1 MLNKKYSAISA
12 GIGLFGL
19 FAILIALVVVRSNN
33 PNTTQ
38 TEGAKPAAVV
48 NAAYGF
54 IRLPEAISQFQVE
67 GAHGLVSIE
76 IDKPTERMPAGQ
88 YHVRYWKIERKDDQ
102 DNKWALTG
110 RYYGKDNPFEIK
122 DGGETTL
129 DVGEPIVATVDARNS
144 GSSYYFNQIINGRG
158 SEIVELTRNGS
169 RPQAPKLRIKN
180 KDGSYDQTFDFQYG

>member
-33 PNTTQ
+33 PNATQ
-38 TEGAKPAAVV
+38 NEGIKPAAVV
-48 NAAYGF
+48 DTAYGS
-54 IRLPEAISQFQVE
+54 IHLPEAISQFQAE
-67 GAHGLVSIE
+67 GAKGLVTIGT
-76 IDKPTERMPAGQ
+76 DKPTERMPAGQ

-102 DNKWALTG
+102 GNTWALVG

-129 DVGEPIVATVDARNS
+129 NVGEPIVATVDARNS
-144 GSSYYFNQIINGRG
+144 GSSYYFNQVIKGRHN
-158 SEIVELTRNGS
+158 EIVELTRNGS

>member
-1 MLNKKYSAISA
+1 MLKKNSAVIVGIS
-12 GIGLFGL
+12 LFGV
-19 FAILIALVVVRSNN
+19 FAILIALAIVRSGN
-33 PNTTQ
+33 PNAPQ

-129 DVGEPIVATVDARNS
+129 NVGEPIVATVDARNS
-144 GSSYYFNQIINGRG
+144 GSSYYFNQVIKGRHN
-158 SEIVELTRNGS
+158 EIVELTRNGS